1 MLIRTLSTRIIGL
14 LTAASI
20 VMVSNVAPAAAAET
34 LTIIDGVSYKMDGA
48 GAAFVS
54 GYTSDLPAKVSIAP
68 EVKIDGVALP
78 VTRIGEY
85 AFLRS
90 TEMISIE
97 IPDSVTTI
105 EQAAFGYAYALESV
119 QIPNSVTSLGQ
130 NAFAYDSSLVSISIP
145 DSVSKIEVG
154 LFAWAT
160 ALQSVQIPN
169 SVTSI
174 EQCAFYGDS
183 ALESLTIPASVKSI
197 GAAAFDNASGLRSLY
212 FDGAAPE
219 VGDYAFRASQPTV
232 YYHSD
237 FGDAVGGFTSPT
249 WQGLETVS
257 FEEMVKRTP
266 PEVVL
271 YELSGSS
278 SLKPKIMGSAKLG
291 KTLVAKP
298 GVWGAGV
305 KLAYKWYRSGV
316 AIKGAT
322 KASYKLTKTDV
333 AKKITV
339 SVTATKVGFT
349 TATKTSKATAKVSR

>member
-54 GYTSDLPAKVSIAP
+54 GYTNDLPAKVSIAP

-212 FDGAAPE
+212 FEGAAPE

-249 WQGLETVS
+249 WQGLDTVS

-266 PEVVL
+266 PGAVL

-278 SLKPKIMGSAKLG
+278 SLKPKIMGSAKVG
-291 KTLVAKP
+291 KTLRVAAASWSKSRKLTFQWFANGKRIP
-298 GVWGAGV
+298 GA
-305 KLAYKWYRSGV
+305 KS
-316 AIKGAT
+316 
-322 KASYKLTKTDV
+322 ASYKLQTAQVGSRIAVKVAWHKSSRVVITKTTV
-333 AKKITV
+333 KK
-339 SVTATKVGFT
+339 TKVT
-349 TATKTSKATAKVSR
+349 R